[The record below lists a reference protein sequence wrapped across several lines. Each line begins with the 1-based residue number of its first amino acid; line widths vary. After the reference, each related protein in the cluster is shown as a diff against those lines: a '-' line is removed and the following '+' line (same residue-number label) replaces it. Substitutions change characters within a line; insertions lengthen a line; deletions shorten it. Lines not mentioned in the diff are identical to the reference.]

1 MAKADEKTSV
11 TADASEE
18 GKGSKAVTII
28 IVLVIVIIWL
38 AIFGV
43 LIKLDV
49 GGFGSGVM
57 YPILKDVPV
66 LSMVLPESK
75 EAENNVKI
83 YDDLDEANE
92 KIKELEEKIAA
103 KSSSDGK
110 NTSEIDKLRAENAR
124 LKKYEADQAQ
134 FATRVYDFD
143 KQVVFGDKAPDTVEY
158 YNYYSELNKDKA
170 EELTNKVAKKFNYS
184 QKIKDQA
191 ETFTKMQPAQ
201 AAAAL
206 TEMSGDLTLVAKIL
220 DCMQASKAAV
230 ILDQIE
236 PTVMAQIV
244 TKMTNMKK

>member
-66 LSMVLPESK
+66 LSMVLPEPK

-191 ETFTKMQPAQ
+191 ETFAKMQPAQ

>member
-57 YPILKDVPV
+57 YPILKDIPV

-75 EAENNVKI
+75 ESENTVKT
-83 YDDLDEANE
+83 YDNLDEANE

-103 KSSSDGK
+103 KSTSDGK

-170 EELTNKVAKKFNYS
+170 EKLTNKVAKKFNYS

>member
-1 MAKADEKTSV
+1 MAKADKDNSV
-11 TADASEE
+11 TEDA
-18 GKGSKAVTII
+18 GKGGGSKAVTII
-28 IVLVIVIIWL
+28 IVLVIVLIWL
-38 AIFGV
+38 AGFAV

-57 YPILKDVPV
+57 YPVLKDVPV
-66 LSMVLPESK
+66 LNKILPEPEEPETTSK
-75 EAENNVKI
+75 Y
-83 YDDLDEANE
+83 YDNLDEANA
-92 KIKELEEKIAA
+92 KIRELEEKIAN
-103 KSSSDGK
+103 KSKSNSG

-143 KQVVFGDKAPDTVEY
+143 SQVVFGDKAPDTEEY
-158 YNYYSELNKDKA
+158 YNYYSELNKDRA
-170 EELTNKVAKKFNYS
+170 EQLMKKVAKKFNYS
-184 QKIKDQA
+184 QKIIDQA
-191 ETFTKMQPAQ
+191 DTFAKMQPAQ

-206 TEMSGDLTLVAKIL
+206 TEMSGDLDLVAKIL
-220 DCMQASKAAV
+220 DSMQASKAAL

>member
-1 MAKADEKTSV
+1 VKT
-11 TADASEE
+11 
-18 GKGSKAVTII
+18 
-28 IVLVIVIIWL
+28 
-38 AIFGV
+38 
-43 LIKLDV
+43 
-49 GGFGSGVM
+49 
-57 YPILKDVPV
+57 
-66 LSMVLPESK
+66 
-75 EAENNVKI
+75 

-103 KSSSDGK
+103 KSTSDGK

-170 EELTNKVAKKFNYS
+170 EKLTNKVAKKFNYS

>member
-66 LSMVLPESK
+66 LSMVLPEPK

-83 YDDLDEANE
+83 YGMITPIITYVFQADALQIRYLRICAGTDL
-92 KIKELEEKIAA
+92 
-103 KSSSDGK
+103 
-110 NTSEIDKLRAENAR
+110 RR
-124 LKKYEADQAQ
+124 
-134 FATRVYDFD
+134 RDFM
-143 KQVVFGDKAPDTVEY
+143 Y
-158 YNYYSELNKDKA
+158 
-170 EELTNKVAKKFNYS
+170 
-184 QKIKDQA
+184 I
-191 ETFTKMQPAQ
+191 
-201 AAAAL
+201 
-206 TEMSGDLTLVAKIL
+206 
-220 DCMQASKAAV
+220 
-230 ILDQIE
+230 
-236 PTVMAQIV
+236 
-244 TKMTNMKK
+244 

>member
-57 YPILKDVPV
+57 YPILKDIPV
-66 LSMVLPESK
+66 LSMVLPEPK
-75 EAENNVKI
+75 EAENTVKT

-103 KSSSDGK
+103 KSTSDGK

-124 LKKYEADQAQ
+124 LKKYAADQAQ

-170 EELTNKVAKKFNYS
+170 EKLTNKVAKKFNYS

>member
-66 LSMVLPESK
+66 LSMVLPEPK

>member
-66 LSMVLPESK
+66 LSMVLPEPK

-92 KIKELEEKIAA
+92 KIKEHEKKIAA